1 MLLTTG
7 ICLYSLPQP
16 NWYEPRI
23 DFQLHGTVSYC
34 SSKDGLVHCRR
45 RDGKTVGIQTCI
57 HAVSRMIKR
66 LKPTATFSVGVNLEL
81 AIIILIWF

>member
-7 ICLYSLPQP
+7 ICLYSLPPP
-16 NWYEPRI
+16 NWYEARI

-45 RDGKTVGIQTCI
+45 RDGKTVGIQICI
-57 HAVSRMIKR
+57 HAVSRMNKR

>member
-7 ICLYSLPQP
+7 ICLYSLPPP

-23 DFQLHGTVSYC
+23 DFQLHGTVSY
-34 SSKDGLVHCRR
+34 GLVHCRR
-45 RDGKTVGIQTCI
+45 RDGKTVGIQACI